1 MAPLA
6 CTCWSRRWHTHPF
19 MERDSPILSH
29 PQIVSLAYSGLL
41 PTFTCFSLTDHTACP
56 VDQEK
61 YGECN
66 KHTCFLLE
74 CVSSVQISFSY
85 QSLTNSTEQEI
96 FCCCCSTP
104 LTWIPCHCLL
114 HYKDWLLTAVLRLS
128 HSLRWSQLPWFEL
141 PHGEARVARRGGW
154 AASGQRSIS
163 HRGP

>member
-41 PTFTCFSLTDHTACP
+41 PTFTCFPLADHTACP

-85 QSLTNSTEQEI
+85 QSLTNSIEQE
-96 FCCCCSTP
+96 FFFFFFLVNSSYLDSLPVLSVLSSLLRCSSVFPKSWYACPWVTP
-104 LTWIPCHCLL
+104 C
-114 HYKDWLLTAVLRLS
+114 S
-128 HSLRWSQLPWFEL
+128 
-141 PHGEARVARRGGW
+141 
-154 AASGQRSIS
+154 
-163 HRGP
+163 